1 MYRPDRKHII
11 LACVPS
17 MLIFV
22 LLPSQRSGTC
32 VLGGERFGLGRNLL
46 ISWLMSYC
54 GLNKKFAYM
63 CMCVDID
70 YGTAHYETS
79 VVAVTR
85 HETQCQSKD
94 IFVLAV
100 EVLLRWMTRN
110 LHWSRL

>member
-17 MLIFV
+17 MLSFV

-70 YGTAHYETS
+70 YSTAHYETS
-79 VVAVTR
+79 DCR
-85 HETQCQSKD
+85 GSDE
-94 IFVLAV
+94 
-100 EVLLRWMTRN
+100 TRN
-110 LHWSRL
+110 PVSE